1 MDKHRCG
8 GVVVEAGNSNEGHES
23 DNNAR
28 GSAADRPTDPTL
40 RTEHREEAQVV
51 DTE

>member
-1 MDKHRCG
+1 MR
-8 GVVVEAGNSNEGHES
+8 
-23 DNNAR
+23 R
-28 GSAADRPTDPTL
+28 GIAMRDTKAITMPVGPRPTDRPTDPTL